1 MGAEE
6 GKGQNQGSSEE
17 KKDDKKTNKKD
28 KKKKTKKEKSG
39 SDEDDEEE
47 SEESDDSE
55 ESEESDD
62 SSEEN
67 KTDKKDKK
75 DNKDKKDESSKK
87 VSEKEKEIK
96 QQLDTIPKK
105 SEEDSESKS
114 ESISKT
120 ESSKKSKLKSNSDA
134 DKSKEKSEN
143 KKNEDSSEKKEEK
156 EKEEKDSSDLSS
168 PSSLSSSK
176 KSEKKTE
183 EKLSE
188 EKIIEP
194 NIENKSNNKKKKV
207 LKKNYKNVLPNE
219 IPEER
224 RVSKATK
231 LSFGYKCCQTIEDAH
246 EKEITTLAYILKR
259 NEIAT
264 GSVDQTIK
272 IWKVNYKKGEI
283 SLYKELTGH
292 SNSIT
297 CVKDFP
303 KLNCFCSASSDNTL
317 KLWDTSSLKCLKT
330 LKFHTKCV
338 LTCCYNPSGKK
349 EIFSGGEDLDIIV
362 WTTEKDI
369 EKYEEKKCLKGH
381 TKRISSL
388 AYADDYN
395 YLLSGSD
402 DKTLRIWDLKNIE
415 DIQCIKVIKDLMSPI
430 DLLLYLEN
438 RLLVGCEDGM
448 ISFIKMNKMKRCRSV
463 RFSNS
468 PIYSFYIFH
477 KHRYLIIG
485 CKDGKTRV
493 WKIGTNK
500 REVLIGHTDAVTGV
514 CDFED
519 DYIVTTSI
527 DKSIKLWKKV

>member
-28 KKKKTKKEKSG
+28 KKKKKKKEKSG

-67 KTDKKDKK
+67 KSDKKDNK

-87 VSEKEKEIK
+87 VSEEEKEIK

-168 PSSLSSSK
+168 PSSSK

>member
-28 KKKKTKKEKSG
+28 KKKKKKKEKSG

-67 KTDKKDKK
+67 KSDKKDKK

-87 VSEKEKEIK
+87 VSEEEKEIK

-168 PSSLSSSK
+168 PSSSK

-224 RVSKATK
+224 RVSKAAK

-448 ISFIKMNKMKRCRSV
+448 ISLIKMNKMKRCRSV

>member
-28 KKKKTKKEKSG
+28 KKKKKEKSG

-75 DNKDKKDESSKK
+75 DNKDKKDESSKT
-87 VSEKEKEIK
+87 VSEEEKEIK

-120 ESSKKSKLKSNSDA
+120 ESSKKSKLESNSDA

-143 KKNEDSSEKKEEK
+143 KKNEDSSEKKEDK

-168 PSSLSSSK
+168 PSSSK

>member
-28 KKKKTKKEKSG
+28 KKKKKKKEKNG

-67 KTDKKDKK
+67 KSDKKDKK
-75 DNKDKKDESSKK
+75 DNKDKKDESSKT
-87 VSEKEKEIK
+87 VSEEEKEIK

-143 KKNEDSSEKKEEK
+143 KKNEDSSEKKEDK

-168 PSSLSSSK
+168 PSSSK

>member
-28 KKKKTKKEKSG
+28 KKKKKKKEKNG

-67 KTDKKDKK
+67 KSDKKDKK

-87 VSEKEKEIK
+87 VSEEEKEIK

-134 DKSKEKSEN
+134 DKSKENSEN

-168 PSSLSSSK
+168 PSSSK

-438 RLLVGCEDGM
+438 RLLVGCENGM

>member
-28 KKKKTKKEKSG
+28 KKKKKKKEKNG

-67 KTDKKDKK
+67 KSDKKDKK

-87 VSEKEKEIK
+87 VSEEEKEIK

-134 DKSKEKSEN
+134 DKSKENSEN

-168 PSSLSSSK
+168 PSSSK

-438 RLLVGCEDGM
+438 RLLVGCENGM

-500 REVLIGHTDAVTGV
+500 REVLKGHTDAVTGV

>member
-28 KKKKTKKEKSG
+28 KKKKKKKEKNG

-67 KTDKKDKK
+67 KTGKKDKK

-87 VSEKEKEIK
+87 VSEEEKEIK

-120 ESSKKSKLKSNSDA
+120 ESSKKSKLESNSDA
-134 DKSKEKSEN
+134 DKSKEKNEN

-168 PSSLSSSK
+168 PSSSK

>member
-28 KKKKTKKEKSG
+28 KKKKKKKEKSG

-75 DNKDKKDESSKK
+75 DNKDKKEESSKK
-87 VSEKEKEIK
+87 VSEEEKEIK

-120 ESSKKSKLKSNSDA
+120 ESSKKSKLESNSDT
-134 DKSKEKSEN
+134 DKSKEKNEN

-168 PSSLSSSK
+168 PSSSK

-194 NIENKSNNKKKKV
+194 NIENKSNNKKKV

-527 DKSIKLWKKV
+527 DNSIKLWKKV

>member
-17 KKDDKKTNKKD
+17 KKDDKKSNKKD
-28 KKKKTKKEKSG
+28 KKKKKKKEKSG

-67 KTDKKDKK
+67 KSDKKDKK

-87 VSEKEKEIK
+87 VSEEEKEIK

-120 ESSKKSKLKSNSDA
+120 ESSKKSKLKSNSDT

-168 PSSLSSSK
+168 PSSSK

>member
-17 KKDDKKTNKKD
+17 KKDDKKSNKKD
-28 KKKKTKKEKSG
+28 KKKKKKKEKSG

-67 KTDKKDKK
+67 KSDKKDKK

-87 VSEKEKEIK
+87 VSEEEKEIK

-120 ESSKKSKLKSNSDA
+120 ESSKKSKLESNSDT
-134 DKSKEKSEN
+134 DKSKEKNEN

-168 PSSLSSSK
+168 PSSSK

>member
-28 KKKKTKKEKSG
+28 KKKKKKKEKNG

-67 KTDKKDKK
+67 KSDKKDKK
-75 DNKDKKDESSKK
+75 DNKDKKDESSKT
-87 VSEKEKEIK
+87 VSEEEKEIK

-168 PSSLSSSK
+168 PSSSK

-194 NIENKSNNKKKKV
+194 NLENKSNNKKKKV

>member
-28 KKKKTKKEKSG
+28 KKKKKKKEKSG

-67 KTDKKDKK
+67 KSDKKDKK

-87 VSEKEKEIK
+87 VSEEEKEIK

-120 ESSKKSKLKSNSDA
+120 ESSKKSKLESNSDT
-134 DKSKEKSEN
+134 DKSKEKNEN

-168 PSSLSSSK
+168 PSSSK

>member
-28 KKKKTKKEKSG
+28 KKKKKKKEKSG

-67 KTDKKDKK
+67 KSDKKDKK
-75 DNKDKKDESSKK
+75 DNKDKKDESSKT
-87 VSEKEKEIK
+87 VSEEEKEIK

-120 ESSKKSKLKSNSDA
+120 ESSKKSKLESNSDT
-134 DKSKEKSEN
+134 DKRKEKNEN

-168 PSSLSSSK
+168 PSSSK

-224 RVSKATK
+224 RVSKAAK

>member
-28 KKKKTKKEKSG
+28 KKKKKKKEKNG

-67 KTDKKDKK
+67 KSDKKDKK
-75 DNKDKKDESSKK
+75 DNKDKKDESSKT
-87 VSEKEKEIK
+87 VSEEEKEIK

-168 PSSLSSSK
+168 PSSSK

>member
-28 KKKKTKKEKSG
+28 KKKKKKKEKSG

-67 KTDKKDKK
+67 KSDKKDKK

-87 VSEKEKEIK
+87 VSEEEKEIK

-120 ESSKKSKLKSNSDA
+120 ESSKKSKLKSNSDT

-143 KKNEDSSEKKEEK
+143 KKNEDSSEKKEDK

-168 PSSLSSSK
+168 PSSSK

>member
-28 KKKKTKKEKSG
+28 KKKKKKKEKSG

-75 DNKDKKDESSKK
+75 DNKDKKEESSKK
-87 VSEKEKEIK
+87 VSEEEKEIK

-120 ESSKKSKLKSNSDA
+120 ESSKKSKLESNSDT
-134 DKSKEKSEN
+134 DKSKEKNEN

-168 PSSLSSSK
+168 PSSSK

>member
-28 KKKKTKKEKSG
+28 KKKKKKKEKSG

-75 DNKDKKDESSKK
+75 DNKDKKDESSKT
-87 VSEKEKEIK
+87 VSEEEKEIK

-168 PSSLSSSK
+168 PSSSK

>member
-28 KKKKTKKEKSG
+28 KKKKKKKEKSG

-67 KTDKKDKK
+67 KSDKK

-87 VSEKEKEIK
+87 VSEEEKEIK

-120 ESSKKSKLKSNSDA
+120 ESSKKSKLESNSDT

-168 PSSLSSSK
+168 PSSSK

>member
-28 KKKKTKKEKSG
+28 KKKKKKKEKSG

-67 KTDKKDKK
+67 KSDKKDNK

-87 VSEKEKEIK
+87 VSEEEKEIK

-120 ESSKKSKLKSNSDA
+120 ESSKKSKLKSNSDT

-143 KKNEDSSEKKEEK
+143 KKNEDSSEKKEDK

-168 PSSLSSSK
+168 PSSSK

-500 REVLIGHTDAVTGV
+500 REVLKGHTDAVTGV

>member
-28 KKKKTKKEKSG
+28 KKMKKKKEKSG

-67 KTDKKDKK
+67 KSDKKDNK

-87 VSEKEKEIK
+87 VSEEEKEIK

-168 PSSLSSSK
+168 PSSSK

>member
-28 KKKKTKKEKSG
+28 KKKKKKKEKSG

-67 KTDKKDKK
+67 KSDKKDKK
-75 DNKDKKDESSKK
+75 DNKDKKDESSKT
-87 VSEKEKEIK
+87 VSEEEKEIK

-114 ESISKT
+114 KSILKT
-120 ESSKKSKLKSNSDA
+120 ESSKKSKLKSNSDT

-143 KKNEDSSEKKEEK
+143 KKNEDSFEKKEEK

-168 PSSLSSSK
+168 PSSSK

>member
-28 KKKKTKKEKSG
+28 KKKKKKKEKSG

-67 KTDKKDKK
+67 KSDKKDKK

-87 VSEKEKEIK
+87 VSEEEKEIK

-134 DKSKEKSEN
+134 DKSKENSEN

-168 PSSLSSSK
+168 PSSSK

>member
-28 KKKKTKKEKSG
+28 KKKKKKKEKSG

-67 KTDKKDKK
+67 KSDKKDKK

-87 VSEKEKEIK
+87 VSEEEKEIK

-120 ESSKKSKLKSNSDA
+120 ESSKKSKLESNSDT
-134 DKSKEKSEN
+134 DKSKEKNEN

-168 PSSLSSSK
+168 PSSSK

-338 LTCCYNPSGKK
+338 LTWCYNPSGKK

-463 RFSNS
+463 KFSNS

>member
-28 KKKKTKKEKSG
+28 KKKKKKKEKNG

-67 KTDKKDKK
+67 KSDKKDNK
-75 DNKDKKDESSKK
+75 DNKDKKDESSKT
-87 VSEKEKEIK
+87 VSEEEKEIK

-120 ESSKKSKLKSNSDA
+120 ESSKKSKLESNSDT

-168 PSSLSSSK
+168 PSSSK

>member
-28 KKKKTKKEKSG
+28 KKKKKKKEKNG

-67 KTDKKDKK
+67 KTGKKDNK

-87 VSEKEKEIK
+87 VSEEEKEIK

-120 ESSKKSKLKSNSDA
+120 ESSKKSKLESNSDA

-143 KKNEDSSEKKEEK
+143 KKNEDSSDKKEDK

-168 PSSLSSSK
+168 PSSSK

>member
-17 KKDDKKTNKKD
+17 KNDDKKTNKKD
-28 KKKKTKKEKSG
+28 KKKKKKKEKSG

-67 KTDKKDKK
+67 KSDKKDKK

-87 VSEKEKEIK
+87 VSEEEKEIK

-120 ESSKKSKLKSNSDA
+120 ESSKKSKLESNSDT
-134 DKSKEKSEN
+134 DKSKEKNEN

-168 PSSLSSSK
+168 PSSSK

>member
-28 KKKKTKKEKSG
+28 KKKKKEKSG

-67 KTDKKDKK
+67 KSDKKDKK

-87 VSEKEKEIK
+87 VSEEEKEIK

-120 ESSKKSKLKSNSDA
+120 ESSKKSKLKSNSDT

-168 PSSLSSSK
+168 PSSSK

>member
-28 KKKKTKKEKSG
+28 KKKKKKKEKSG
-39 SDEDDEEE
+39 SDDDDEEE

-67 KTDKKDKK
+67 KSDKKDKK

-87 VSEKEKEIK
+87 VSEEEKEIK

-143 KKNEDSSEKKEEK
+143 KKNEDSSEKKEDK

-168 PSSLSSSK
+168 PSSSK

>member
-28 KKKKTKKEKSG
+28 KKMKKKKEKNG

-67 KTDKKDKK
+67 KSDKKDNK

-87 VSEKEKEIK
+87 VSEEEKEIK

-168 PSSLSSSK
+168 PSSSK

>member
-28 KKKKTKKEKSG
+28 KKKKKKKEKSG

-67 KTDKKDKK
+67 KSDKKDKK

-87 VSEKEKEIK
+87 VSEEEKEIK

-120 ESSKKSKLKSNSDA
+120 ESSKKSKLESNSDT
-134 DKSKEKSEN
+134 DKSKEKNEN
-143 KKNEDSSEKKEEK
+143 KKNEDSSEKKEDK

-168 PSSLSSSK
+168 SSSSK

>member
-28 KKKKTKKEKSG
+28 KKKKKKKEKSG
-39 SDEDDEEE
+39 FDEDDEEE

-67 KTDKKDKK
+67 KSDKKDKK

-87 VSEKEKEIK
+87 VSEEEKEIK

-168 PSSLSSSK
+168 PSSSK

-188 EKIIEP
+188 EKIIVP
-194 NIENKSNNKKKKV
+194 NIENKSNNKTKQV

>member
-28 KKKKTKKEKSG
+28 KKKKKKKEKSG

-67 KTDKKDKK
+67 KSDKKDKK
-75 DNKDKKDESSKK
+75 DNKDKKDESSKT
-87 VSEKEKEIK
+87 VSEEEKEIK

-134 DKSKEKSEN
+134 DKSKENSEN

-168 PSSLSSSK
+168 PSSSK

>member
-28 KKKKTKKEKSG
+28 KKKKKKKEKSG

-67 KTDKKDKK
+67 KSDKKDKK

-87 VSEKEKEIK
+87 VSEEEKEIK

-143 KKNEDSSEKKEEK
+143 KKNEDSSEKKEDK

-168 PSSLSSSK
+168 PSSSK

-194 NIENKSNNKKKKV
+194 NIENKSINKKKKV

>member
-28 KKKKTKKEKSG
+28 KKKKKKKEKSG

-87 VSEKEKEIK
+87 VSEEEKEIK

-120 ESSKKSKLKSNSDA
+120 ESSKKSKLKSNSDT
-134 DKSKEKSEN
+134 DKSKEKNEN

-168 PSSLSSSK
+168 PSSSK

-194 NIENKSNNKKKKV
+194 NIENKSNNKKKV

-527 DKSIKLWKKV
+527 DKSIKLWKKI

>member
-17 KKDDKKTNKKD
+17 KKDDKKSNKKD
-28 KKKKTKKEKSG
+28 KKKKKKKEKSG

-67 KTDKKDKK
+67 KSDKKDKK

-87 VSEKEKEIK
+87 VSEEEKEIK

-143 KKNEDSSEKKEEK
+143 KKNEDSSEKKEDK

-168 PSSLSSSK
+168 PSSSK

>member
-1 MGAEE
+1 M
-6 GKGQNQGSSEE
+6 
-17 KKDDKKTNKKD
+17 
-28 KKKKTKKEKSG
+28 
-39 SDEDDEEE
+39 
-47 SEESDDSE
+47 
-55 ESEESDD
+55 
-62 SSEEN
+62 
-67 KTDKKDKK
+67 
-75 DNKDKKDESSKK
+75 
-87 VSEKEKEIK
+87 
-96 QQLDTIPKK
+96 
-105 SEEDSESKS
+105 
-114 ESISKT
+114 
-120 ESSKKSKLKSNSDA
+120 
-134 DKSKEKSEN
+134 
-143 KKNEDSSEKKEEK
+143 
-156 EKEEKDSSDLSS
+156 SS
-168 PSSLSSSK
+168 PRTSK

-194 NIENKSNNKKKKV
+194 NVENKSNNKKKKV

-224 RVSKATK
+224 RVSKAAK

>member
-28 KKKKTKKEKSG
+28 KKKKKKKEKSG
-39 SDEDDEEE
+39 SDEDDSEE

-67 KTDKKDKK
+67 KSDKKDKK

-87 VSEKEKEIK
+87 VSEEEKEIK

-143 KKNEDSSEKKEEK
+143 KKNEDSSEKKEDK

-168 PSSLSSSK
+168 PSSSK

-224 RVSKATK
+224 RVSKAAK

-527 DKSIKLWKKV
+527 DKSIKLWKKI

>member
-28 KKKKTKKEKSG
+28 KKKKKKKEKSG
-39 SDEDDEEE
+39 SDEDDSEE

-67 KTDKKDKK
+67 KSDKKDKK

-87 VSEKEKEIK
+87 VSEEEKEIK

-143 KKNEDSSEKKEEK
+143 KKNEDSSEKKEDK

-168 PSSLSSSK
+168 PSSSK